1 MADKKISALTGATTP
16 LTGSEVLPIVQGGS
30 TVKVSVDNL
39 TTGKAVTVKSLGA
52 VTGLSGATQATDIT
66 ISRTSSTGVVL
77 TGPNIYFDDGTA
89 NNTIAIQ
96 NGAGALQVFGYN
108 GSWSTRLTLDNTGN
122 LGLGVVPSAWVSGQ
136 KVLEVSGFS
145 INAAAADASLTVN
158 GYVNSSYTWV
168 YKATGFSTRYE
179 SSSGEHKWFTAPS
192 GPAGN
197 PFVYTQVMGIDT
209 SGNTTLNTG
218 NVVIGTAG
226 KGIDFSANTNAAG
239 MTSELLNWYETGT
252 WTPSLGGNTTYV
264 TQDGTYTRVG
274 NLVHVEGKIIVNVLG
289 TGSPTTVSG
298 LPFTVKNTTNSMTG
312 KGVVGYFAGIA
323 TSLAFFAPDAIKATN
338 TFYFEG
344 TTGAVTTATNGPNI
358 FTGGTRV
365 DFALTYLCE

>member
-226 KGIDFSANTNAAG
+226 KGIDFSANTHAAG
-239 MTSELLNWYETGT
+239 MTSELLNDYEEGV
-252 WTPSLGGNTTYV
+252 WTP
-264 TQDGTYTRVG
+264 TQGAGLTVVGTFTSEGTYTKVG
-274 NLVHVEGKIIVNVLG
+274 RLV
-289 TGSPTTVSG
+289 TVRGAVFAATISCTSAGVICGG
-298 LPFTVKNTTNSMTG
+298 LPYTSALDTAGSRFDGTLSNGGVIDANGSNINS
-312 KGVVGYFAGIA
+312 VGAIA
-323 TSLAFFAPDAIKATN
+323 
-338 TFYFEG
+338 G
-344 TTGAVTTATNGPNI
+344 TTAIYFNVTYM
-358 FTGGTRV
+358 V
-365 DFALTYLCE
+365 